1 MPSLIFVEHI
11 TKGANANHCTM
22 VIMEVVQF
30 KGCLE
35 QLDIATKLITFGA
48 QVIGHV
54 FPSFLCFNL
63 CFHVAYIVTCLFYFW
78 IYFCLLVPC
87 KWSQCVP

>member
-1 MPSLIFVEHI
+1 MPILIFVEHI
-11 TKGANANHCTM
+11 TKDANANHYTM

-48 QVIGHV
+48 QVVGDV
-54 FPSFLCFNL
+54 FP
-63 CFHVAYIVTCLFYFW
+63 
-78 IYFCLLVPC
+78 
-87 KWSQCVP
+87 

>member
-1 MPSLIFVEHI
+1 VKFWFEVPILIFVEDL

-30 KGCLE
+30 KGGLE

-48 QVIGHV
+48 QLVGHV
-54 FPSFLCFNL
+54 LPSFSRFNL
-63 CFHVAYIVTCLFYFW
+63 CFHVA
-78 IYFCLLVPC
+78 
-87 KWSQCVP
+87 